1 MTTASDVP
9 AAVPSDPN
17 RLPVR
22 VCVGYSVGSLVTG
35 AFGTVP
41 GLLLLPYLT
50 DTLAVPAFAA
60 GLLVLLPKAWDVLFN
75 PVAGRISDRTTS
87 RIGARRPYLIFGGIA
102 VAIMFAAIFLGPDT
116 SSVAFNALYVAV
128 TFLLCATAFAFFQVP
143 YNAMPAEITQGPKE
157 RTRLTAWRIAVLAI
171 AILVSGAGAP
181 GVRDAVGGLAGYRVM
196 GIAVGVLILLGAIGV
211 FFGTAK
217 APVAAPLPSVS
228 TWREVFAAIRD
239 CRPFRVLLA
248 AFVIQ
253 GVGIGTLLAGVNYL
267 ARIGLGDED
276 LQSVLFVS
284 FVGPALLVM
293 PGWYWLGSRFGKRVS
308 YLIATVVFAGA
319 IVCVVAARVL
329 PVPMVIAITALTG
342 VGYAGMQVFP
352 LSMLPDVITAEERRT
367 GQVRA
372 GLFAG
377 VWTAGETLGLALGP
391 GLYGLVLAI
400 GGYVSSGANEEAI
413 QPSSAVAAVV
423 IGVGLL
429 PALFAVGG
437 MPLLRKKLWREVPS
451 S

>member
-1 MTTASDVP
+1 MMTAPDVP
-9 AAVPSDPN
+9 AAVPADPP
-17 RLPVR
+17 RLPAS

-50 DTLAVPAFAA
+50 DTLAVPAVAA

-75 PVAGRISDRTTS
+75 PVAGRISDRTTT
-87 RIGARRPYLIFGGIA
+87 RIGARRPYLIFGGMGVA
-102 VAIMFAAIFLGPDT
+102 VLFAAIFAGLNTP
-116 SSVAFNALYVAV
+116 SVAVNALYVALM
-128 TFLLCATAFAFFQVP
+128 FLLCATAFAFFQVP
-143 YNAMPAEITQGPKE
+143 YNAMPAEITQGPEE

-181 GVRDAVGGLAGYRVM
+181 AVRDAIGGLNGYRVM
-196 GIAVGVLILLGAIGV
+196 GIAVGVLILLGTIGV

-217 APVAAPLPSVS
+217 APIAAPLPSVS
-228 TWREVFAAIRD
+228 TWRDVLAAIRD
-239 CRPFRVLLA
+239 CRKFRLLLA

-253 GVGIGTLLAGVNYL
+253 GIGIGTLLAGVNYL

-276 LQSVLFVS
+276 LQSVLFAS

-293 PGWYWLGSRFGKRVS
+293 PVWRWVGTRYGKRVS
-308 YLIATVVFAGA
+308 YLIATVIFAGA
-319 IVCVVAARVL
+319 IACVVAARVVPT
-329 PVPMVIAITALTG
+329 PVVIAVTALTG

-352 LSMLPDVITAEERRT
+352 LSMLPDVISAEERRT

-400 GGYVSSGANEEAI
+400 GGYVSSGANEEAV
-413 QPSSAVAAVV
+413 QPSSAIAAVV
-423 IGVGLL
+423 IGAGLL
-429 PALFAVGG
+429 PALFALGG
-437 MPLLRKKLWREVPS
+437 MPLLRKKLWEVPG
-451 S
+451 